1 MVAARAKAER
11 SKRSDAAAL
20 ERRQDLCLKL
30 IKLARQR
37 QVPWAV
43 RRLATLL
50 AEQQI
55 LKLRPDDLAVFDRIF
70 VALNLKQPGLDH
82 GLDPAVLKEGYTT
95 TELRG
100 FVVEFQRRLARLNR
114 VHRSMPGSNIDASAA
129 RDLVATSRR
138 DCKLALAR
146 YLFTPEEVVDRLLK
160 EIRVSDGVKDVDFE
174 QPRYVDA
181 EVAHA
186 LSALPEFEAGIL
198 ERLCQSS
205 KIYWV
210 SNETSSQINS
220 LVEYPLTTVVLVIKP
235 PGSHFEFELKRA
247 GRRGG
252 NPLSV
257 VFRRG
262 GNRVSPSHRLDG
274 GSMQW
279 LLRYEARNGSKL
291 SFIYRLVHG
300 THAPLPAY
308 AARNTIFGIPA
319 PGNPPAFRYF
329 TDETVFGR
337 KGFSDMRAAMK
348 ESVEV
353 LDNEEGEYLPKLG
366 GDMALTAEF
375 LSHVGPSQTIVC
387 GTSSFRLD
395 KLSTYL
401 SPDGAETYFKRWLQA
416 DYTHD
421 DARQF
426 ADELLDEVFGV
437 YDSPNVRFEDYESY
451 LKAAFSVPEN
461 RQRADEIFLRLVK
474 EIATLWG
481 TLLGVRGHSRGESFV
496 ARNVGLRSVWEK
508 GEWRVKMIFMD
519 HDGLSLPEMEHGHFF
534 AQNALP
540 GILLDERHIWGR
552 ANPDLFAG
560 TLMGCLQRIYRTS
573 KPLEKRAQK
582 LAEAELK
589 TAYKKTQQALAT
601 NKTLR
606 AFFNGTFLNRLLDWD
621 DFVTGYLDGR
631 GRRWRSEM
639 KQMFAKKGYE
649 PDMFDTYAGA
659 VDKHKDF
666 FERNGFL
673 FER

>member
-20 ERRQDLCLKL
+20 ERRTALCLQL
-30 IKLARQR
+30 ISLARQR
-37 QVPWAV
+37 QVPWDV
-43 RRLATLL
+43 RRLTTLL

-82 GLDPAVLKEGYTT
+82 ALNPAVLKEGYTT

-114 VHRSMPGSNIDASAA
+114 VHRGMYGRNLDAPGA

-138 DCKLALAR
+138 DCKIALAR

-160 EIRVSDGVKDVDFE
+160 EIRVSDGVKDVNVE
-174 QPRYVDA
+174 QPRYVDV
-181 EVAHA
+181 ELAHA
-186 LSALPEFEAGIL
+186 LSALPDYEAGIL
-198 ERLCQSS
+198 KRLCESS

-210 SNETSSQINS
+210 SDATTSKINS

-279 LLRYEARNGSKL
+279 LLRYEALNGSRL
-291 SFIYRLVHG
+291 SFMYRLVHG
-300 THAPLPAY
+300 VDAPLPAY

-329 TDETVFGR
+329 TDPSVFGS
-337 KGFSDMRAAMK
+337 KGFSEMRAAMK
-348 ESVEV
+348 ESVQA
-353 LDNEEGEYLPKLG
+353 LDDEEGEYLPKLG

-375 LSHVGPSQTIVC
+375 LSHVAPSQTIVC

-395 KLSTYL
+395 KLATYL
-401 SPDGAETYFKRWLQA
+401 SPTGAETYFKRWLQV
-416 DYTHD
+416 DYTPE

-426 ADELLDEVFGV
+426 ADELLDEVLGV
-437 YDSPNVRFEDYESY
+437 YDAPPIVFSDYDGY
-451 LKAAFSVPEN
+451 LNAAFALPEN
-461 RQRADEIFLRLVK
+461 RERADRIFLSLIK
-474 EIATLWG
+474 EIAKLWG

-508 GEWRVKMIFMD
+508 GEWRVKLIFMD
-519 HDGLSLPEMEHGHFF
+519 HDALSLPEMEHGHFF

-540 GILLDERHIWGR
+540 AILLDERHIWGR
-552 ANPDLFAG
+552 ANPDLFPG
-560 TLMGCLQRIYRTS
+560 TLMGCLQRIYRTG
-573 KPLEKRAQK
+573 PQVEKRARK
-582 LAEAELK
+582 LAESELK
-589 TAYKKTQQALAT
+589 TAYKKTQHALTT

-606 AFFNGTFLNRLLDWD
+606 AFFSGTFLSRLFDWD
-621 DFVTGYLDGR
+621 EFVTGYLEGR
-631 GRRWRSEM
+631 GKRWQSEM
-639 KQMFAKKGYE
+639 KQTFAKKGYE
-649 PDMFDTYAGA
+649 PDMFDTYAQA
-659 VDKHKDF
+659 VDKYKAF